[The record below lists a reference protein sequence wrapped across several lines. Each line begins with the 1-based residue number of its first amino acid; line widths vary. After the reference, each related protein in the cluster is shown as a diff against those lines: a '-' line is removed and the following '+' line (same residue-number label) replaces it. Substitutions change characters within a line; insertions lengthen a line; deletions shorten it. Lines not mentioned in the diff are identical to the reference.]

1 MKNKIK
7 MRIKKMNVKKKVML
21 NNVNKLKISKK
32 IKNYIMKI
40 N

>member
-1 MKNKIK
+1 
-7 MRIKKMNVKKKVML
+7 MNVKKKVML